1 MTRVLLCSASPR
13 RKELLAEILPNF
25 EVCKTDKEES
35 SRYLRPHLRVM
46 DLALAKQEGIPS
58 SEDTIIIS
66 SDTLVYRRG
75 KYYGKPLTEAKAA
88 EMLRELS
95 DARHSVYT
103 GVAVR
108 WGKKERVFY
117 DKADV
122 IFKKLTEEDIDRY
135 IKGYSPLDKAGAYG
149 VQDGVV
155 VKRYEGSFSCI
166 MGLPVEKL
174 RQVLSEMGV
183 ENV

>member
-13 RKELLAEILPNF
+13 RRELLAEILPKF
-25 EVCKTDKEES
+25 EVCKTDKEER

-46 DLALAKQEGIPS
+46 DLALAKQEGIS
-58 SEDTIIIS
+58 SAEDTLVIS

-75 KYYGKPLTEAKAA
+75 KYYGKPETEEKAC

-95 DARHSVYT
+95 GVRHSVYT
-103 GVAVR
+103 GVAIK
-108 WGKKERVFY
+108 WGKKSRVFY

-122 IFKKLTEEDIDRY
+122 IFKKLTEEDILRY
-135 IKGYSPLDKAGAYG
+135 VKGYSPLDKAGAYG

-155 VKRYEGSFSCI
+155 VERYEGSFSCI

-174 RQVLSEMGV
+174 RQALSEMGV